1 MEYKELN
8 KQFWGQHLW
17 AGGYFVAS
25 SRNVTDKIIREYI
38 QNQDIQENSNSDNFE
53 IG

>member
-1 MEYKELN
+1 MDSTCGREDILL
-8 KQFWGQHLW
+8 QVV
-17 AGGYFVAS
+17 GG
-25 SRNVTDKIIREYI
+25 NVTDEIIREYI